1 MAGFVNRLFNMHLFL
16 QQFMVN
22 TRKIPVFFILLCL
35 LFLSRTLAA
44 QEIPNSL
51 LWKISGKN
59 LQQPSYLYGT
69 LHVICRED
77 MVLSEELLKAL
88 DNSKRLALE
97 IDITDKSLTAKM
109 QKGMLM
115 KGNTRLSQ
123 LLPRQD
129 YELLAR
135 YFQDS
140 LNLNLATVQQM
151 KPIFLSTLIY
161 NKLLPCTPQSYET
174 QLSRMAGLQNMEI
187 SGLESIEEQ
196 LKVFE
201 KIEYREQAEMLLQTI
216 VEYSELE
223 DAYWNMIVSY
233 KNQDLNSLYH
243 VISDI
248 QLGMKKYEDIM
259 LNQRNQRWISRI
271 EQMAANSPTF
281 FAVGAAHLPG
291 DKGLI
296 SLLKRRGYTIEP
308 VYN

>member
-1 MAGFVNRLFNMHLFL
+1 MG
-16 QQFMVN
+16 N
-22 TRKIPVFFILLCL
+22 TRKIPVFFMLLCL
-35 LFLSRTLAA
+35 LLSSGRLAA

-59 LQQPSYLYGT
+59 LGQPSYLYGT
-69 LHVICRED
+69 LHAICRED
-77 MVLSEELLKAL
+77 MVLSEQLLKAL
-88 DNSKRLALE
+88 DNSRRLALE
-97 IDITDKSLTAKM
+97 IDVTDKSLMAKM

-115 KGNTRLSQ
+115 KGNTKLSQ
-123 LLPRQD
+123 LLPAPD
-129 YELLAR
+129 YQILAR

-140 LNLNLATVQQM
+140 LGVNLSTVQQM
-151 KPIFLSTLIY
+151 KPIFLNTLIY
-161 NKLLPCTPQSYET
+161 NKLLACPPQSYET

-216 VEYSELE
+216 VEYPELE

-248 QLGMKKYEDIM
+248 QLGMKKYEDVM
-259 LNQRNQRWISRI
+259 LNERNQRWIPRM
-271 EQMAANSPTF
+271 EQMAANTPTF

-296 SLLKRRGYTIEP
+296 SLLKRRGYTVEP
-308 VYN
+308 VF

>member
-1 MAGFVNRLFNMHLFL
+1 MVINPVRLFNMHLSF
-16 QQFMVN
+16 QQFMGN
-22 TRKIPVFFILLCL
+22 IRKIPVIFFLLCL
-35 LFLSRTLAA
+35 LVSSHMLVA
-44 QEIPNSL
+44 QEISNSL

-69 LHVICRED
+69 LHAICRDD

-88 DNSKRLALE
+88 DNSRRLALE
-97 IDITDKSLTAKM
+97 IDVTDKSLMGKM

-115 KGNTRLSQ
+115 KGNTKLSQ
-123 LLPRQD
+123 LLPAAD
-129 YELLAR
+129 YQILAR

-140 LNLNLATVQQM
+140 LGVNLSTVQQM
-151 KPIFLSTLIY
+151 KPIFLTTLIY
-161 NKLLPCTPQSYET
+161 NKLLACTPQSYET

-216 VEYSELE
+216 VEYPELE

-248 QLGMKKYEDIM
+248 QLGMKKYEDVM
-259 LNQRNQRWISRI
+259 LNQRNQRWIPRM
-271 EQMAANSPTF
+271 EQMAADSPTF

-296 SLLKRRGYTIEP
+296 SLLKRRGYTVEP
-308 VYN
+308 VL